1 MIELGADERAV
12 DMNGVRYRE
21 SRRKSLTITY
31 LQHEQ
36 QQQQQHL
43 FGAGSLPIVITI
55 AICGSDKLR
64 KNPRYSVSEAIILGS
79 TINQAIPHPERGI
92 SGNDQLR
99 PERFQWSQRRPDLDE
114 NNSSREPGELPI
126 IWVSS
131 TDKEMKQQLCV
142 RIGKYEWFQSRKQ
155 EKIDVVVFA
164 HAVDDPL
171 SIAKLWQ
178 QSIPQIKTAVPG
190 ATMVMLG
197 VGNEAR
203 GDMNLLGELSRN
215 RMRILSAKSMQSNCK
230 KMWNECFN

>member
-1 MIELGADERAV
+1 MAATREIASKLIELGADERAV

-31 LQHEQ
+31 LQHE
-36 QQQQQHL
+36 QQQQHL

-79 TINQAIPHPERGI
+79 TINQATPHPERGI
-92 SGNDQLR
+92 SGNGQLR

-142 RIGKYEWFQSRKQ
+142 RIGKYEWFESRKQ

-164 HAVDDPL
+164 HAIDDPL

-203 GDMNLLGELSRN
+203 GDMNLLG
-215 RMRILSAKSMQSNCK
+215 
-230 KMWNECFN
+230 